1 MISRILNLNFIYIIS
16 AVLFSVLVIFGYNKN
31 SYLFNSGVEI
41 IILNLIFIF
50 VVINSHKD
58 NIFLKFYIFYF
69 YIFYLLNIFIVCLP
83 GYDSYFIL
91 KEGSI
96 FQVNKSINTLSLHF
110 FSIFVL
116 IRFIFIKNKNI
127 LFDQINNQNIF
138 YLVLSCFILALLSI
152 VSFYLISF
160 SISNSPILKILS
172 VIFSFDRILLIL
184 VSILIIFWNK
194 INFGLKI
201 IIFFGIIFCISF
213 DFMNGSKSS
222 IFFLFLAL
230 LFCFFYLNN
239 TNHISMKIVIIFFT
253 LILFSLVAFYLANN
267 SLKNFRDMNDVMS
280 LLYSFTIRIGFFE
293 FYLDKNNS
301 NAYIEVM
308 NLIYNLKAYLDK
320 ITPGFDPYGIPLMK
334 NQLHFLWH
342 YFENIYYRGVVSEQS
357 TLFALSNRIFN
368 NYFIFYYFLI
378 IIFFKILYD
387 KIFFI
392 SSEKKVILQISALYL
407 FYIWLNGFGIDYFLM
422 NITYHIIFL
431 SILFTTC
438 FALKKIFK

>member
-1 MISRILNLNFIYIIS
+1 MVSKILNINFIYIIS
-16 AVLFSVLVIFGYNKN
+16 AILFSILIIFGYNKN

-41 IILNLIFIF
+41 IVLNLIFIF
-50 VVINSHKD
+50 AVINSHKY
-58 NIFLKFYIFYF
+58 NVFLKFYLFYF
-69 YIFYLLNIFIVCLP
+69 YIFYLLNIFVVCLP

-116 IRFIFIKNKNI
+116 IRFIFMNNKNI
-127 LFDQINNQNIF
+127 LFIEINNQNIL
-138 YLVLSCFILALLSI
+138 YLVISCFILALLSI
-152 VSFYLISF
+152 ASFYLISF
-160 SISNSPILKILS
+160 SISSSPILKILS
-172 VIFSFDRILLIL
+172 VIFAFDRILLIL
-184 VSILIIFWNK
+184 VSILIIFRNK
-194 INFGLKI
+194 INLGLKTI
-201 IIFFGIIFCISF
+201 ISFGIIFCIFF
-213 DFMNGSKSS
+213 DFINGSKSS
-222 IFFLFLAL
+222 IFFLFLVL

-239 TNHISMKIVIIFFT
+239 KNFISMKMVLIFFT
-253 LILFSLVAFYLANN
+253 LLLFSLFAFYLANN
-267 SLKNFRDMNDVMS
+267 SLNNMRDINDVMS
-280 LLYSFTIRIGFFE
+280 FLYSFSNRIGFFE

-301 NAYIEVM
+301 IAYLEVM
-308 NLIYNLKAYLDK
+308 NLKYNLKAYLDK

-342 YFENIYYRGVVSEQS
+342 YFENINYEGVVSEQS

-368 NYFIFYYFLI
+368 NYFIFYYFLV

-392 SSEKKVILQISALYL
+392 RNEKKVILQISALYL

-422 NITYHIIFL
+422 NITYHTIFL

-438 FALKKIFK
+438 SILKKIFR